1 MQIADEELARQAAL
15 GDARAF
21 EDLVE
26 RHQRYVF
33 NLCLRIMGNYDLA
46 AEMAQEVFLRAWRS
60 IGSFRGDARFTTWL
74 YTVAH
79 NLCLNRLDGV
89 QRDAYHRVSED
100 DAAEELGRL
109 HSKEEDPAV
118 AYDKKE
124 LKGSM
129 HRLIEQLPPR
139 YRAVITLFYLQELS
153 YQEIAEVTGLP
164 IGTVKT
170 HLFRAKEMLR
180 RAMEDEVLPGEIGAT
195 DGVRGGEPADRAG
208 GGTGEAPFRLQLLP
222 GRATKLA
229 PAGGTASSFSPGR

>member
-33 NLCLRIMGNYDLA
+33 NLCLRILGNYDLA

-79 NLCLNRLDGV
+79 NLCLNRLEGV
-89 QRDAYHRVSED
+89 QRDAHHRVSED

-118 AYDKKE
+118 AYDRKE
-124 LKGSM
+124 LKGSI

-195 DGVRGGEPADRAG
+195 DGVRGRESAGRPG
-208 GGTGEAPFRLQLLP
+208 GGAGEAPFRLQLLP
-222 GRATKLA
+222 GGTGKLA
-229 PAGGTASSFSPGR
+229 PAGGTASSLSPGR